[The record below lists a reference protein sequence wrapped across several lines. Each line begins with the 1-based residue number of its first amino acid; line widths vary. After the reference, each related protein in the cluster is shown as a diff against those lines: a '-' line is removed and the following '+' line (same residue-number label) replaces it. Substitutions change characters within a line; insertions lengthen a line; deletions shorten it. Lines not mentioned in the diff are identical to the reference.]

1 MAEHLYN
8 FSLAEER
15 EHYASLL
22 DCLRQSQVNKDLSV
36 TRVAYRAAA
45 HVPLPVITM
54 SNSAVRRFS
63 RLNSTVNTT
72 SRSAPRS
79 SVGAGYRC
87 GVRAS
92 QTQKSAKNRFFS
104 GACGPPSPA
113 RKRLRRSL
121 YIGAILRFAT
131 ACWTLFSPAQRLGA
145 AEQHLSQ

>member
-22 DCLRQSQVNKDLSV
+22 DCLRQSQINKDLSV

-45 HVPLPVITM
+45 HVPLPEITM

-63 RLNSTVNTT
+63 RLNSTVTLA
-72 SRSAPRS
+72 SQHQPRS

-87 GVRAS
+87 GVQQC
-92 QTQKSAKNRFFS
+92 QTQKSRKKRFFS
-104 GACGPPSPA
+104 GACGPCPETANRLQGPLHIGTISPS
-113 RKRLRRSL
+113 
-121 YIGAILRFAT
+121 AT
-131 ACWTLFSPAQRLGA
+131 ARRTTILAMLQCAI
-145 AEQHLSQ
+145 